1 MGVGVG
7 KGEEGR
13 AKGRTFRF
21 GGLRETEASLYG
33 SYENPC
39 HMELNPAKPT
49 RTCVHSDCLW
59 TCVCTSFHFCQLFT
73 DH

>member
-21 GGLRETEASLYG
+21 GGLRETEASLW
-33 SYENPC
+33 
-39 HMELNPAKPT
+39 
-49 RTCVHSDCLW
+49 VHIFKHGTWNKIQPSQRKHVYTL
-59 TCVCTSFHFCQLFT
+59 
-73 DH
+73 